1 MPVTAGEQRGFIV
14 FGVGLLLLM
23 TLVAWLSSN
32 QKDEGEGTPSSYSV
46 QRYGAKAAYLL
57 LQKSGYAV
65 ERWKQAPA
73 ELPADGAGVMLVLAG
88 PESFPQPEEMSG
100 ITRFLLRGG
109 TVLLAGVR
117 PDSFVPQSEAKNG
130 DTRIGFSE
138 CKPVAPTSL
147 TRGGPISQDGDLVW
161 DSSKAA
167 AVVHFVAR
175 SKDDRAEDGQGNGE
189 QTKNEHTKN
198 EHTKDEPQSQ
208 PVVVSYPLGQGRVIW
223 WASALP
229 LTNAGIRDRHNLDLL
244 LNSVGDN
251 RRILWDEYYHEQH
264 DRASTH
270 VTNPA
275 QIWALAQAGFLA
287 LLVILTFSRRSGPV
301 VPLVSESR
309 LSPLEFVETLGSV
322 FHRANGTQVAV
333 EIAFGRF
340 QQIAARRLGIRGN
353 ASANDILIAMAQRG
367 LKVPPE
373 VAALVGRSDEV
384 VRDTELSEKQALE
397 HVQALNQA
405 TLLLEPIVSAT
416 KNKT

>member
-23 TLVAWLSSN
+23 TLVAWLSSS

-46 QRYGAKAAYLL
+46 QRHGAKAAYLL

-65 ERWKQAPA
+65 ERWKQPPA
-73 ELPADGAGVMLVLAG
+73 GLPADAAGVMLVLAG
-88 PESFPQPEEMSG
+88 PESYPQPEEMSG

-117 PDSFVPQSEAKNG
+117 PDSFVPQSDAKDG
-130 DTRIGFSE
+130 DVRVGFSE

-167 AVVHFVAR
+167 AVVHFVAL
-175 SKDDRAEDGQGNGE
+175 SKDDQRA
-189 QTKNEHTKN
+189 
-198 EHTKDEPQSQ
+198 Q

-223 WASALP
+223 CASALP

-244 LNSVGDN
+244 FNSVGDN

-264 DRASTH
+264 EKASAH
-270 VTNPA
+270 ATNPA
-275 QIWALAQAGFLA
+275 QMWALAQAGFLA

-301 VPLVSESR
+301 VPLVRESR

-322 FHRANGTQVAV
+322 FHRAHGTQVAV

-353 ASANDILIAMAQRG
+353 ASANDILLAMAQRG
-367 LKVPPE
+367 LKVPPD
-373 VAALVGRSDEV
+373 VAALVSRSDEV
-384 VRDTELSEKQALE
+384 VRDTELSEKQALG

-405 TLLLEPIVSAT
+405 TLLLEPVASAT
-416 KNKT
+416 KNRT